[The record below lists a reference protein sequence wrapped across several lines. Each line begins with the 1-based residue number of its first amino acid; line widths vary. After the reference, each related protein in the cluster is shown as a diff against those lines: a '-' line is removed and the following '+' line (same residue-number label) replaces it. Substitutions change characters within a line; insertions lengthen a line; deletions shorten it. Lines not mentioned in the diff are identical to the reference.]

1 MLVSIPY
8 ATAVMLAVLAYTFRY
23 LALAASIT
31 IPDLSKTPLAMIVE
45 SYSINS
51 VLAGVPGADVVV
63 TATRTVAAVPPL
75 LHRLNVSTAN
85 VVNGT
90 R

>member
-1 MLVSIPY
+1 
-8 ATAVMLAVLAYTFRY
+8 
-23 LALAASIT
+23 
-31 IPDLSKTPLAMIVE
+31 MIVE

-51 VLAGVPGADVVV
+51 VLAGVPGAGVVV

-75 LHRLNVSTAN
+75 LQRLNVSTPN

-90 R
+90 I